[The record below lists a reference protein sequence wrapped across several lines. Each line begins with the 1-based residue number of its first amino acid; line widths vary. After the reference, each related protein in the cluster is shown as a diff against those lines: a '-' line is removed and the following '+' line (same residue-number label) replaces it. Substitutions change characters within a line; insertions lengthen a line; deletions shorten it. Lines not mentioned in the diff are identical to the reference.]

1 MKGLQLS
8 DPFCVK
14 AAAGDVSQRT
24 CHSLIRKAGVEKE
37 EEKESQSGNW
47 PPSIKRCRT
56 LKRTVYTHTLTMTL
70 PQLLVRSDLYTPAIS
85 TSHYW
90 PGTVYLIMEANFL
103 KETGAHTSTEK
114 LQKSSRRTDPFLAET
129 HSFHVDNW
137 VSCVVMMTVWGRN
150 QEIEV
155 SVNKPIDANRPEQ

>member
-37 EEKESQSGNW
+37 EEKESQSGNC

-90 PGTVYLIMEANFL
+90 PGTVYLIMETNFL
-103 KETGAHTSTEK
+103 KETGAHTSTE
-114 LQKSSRRTDPFLAET
+114 LQTSKVFKENRSFSGRDPFLPRGQLSELR
-129 HSFHVDNW
+129 SYDD
-137 VSCVVMMTVWGRN
+137 SLR
-150 QEIEV
+150 Q
-155 SVNKPIDANRPEQ
+155 KPGNRSQRKQANRRK